1 MKLTRRDFLIKGTAL
16 LATLGLGGP
25 MIFAENGS
33 LLRSQEADHGGSD
46 SSALVVIQLSGGNDG
61 LNTLIPYGMGG
72 YFDARPTLGLTQGEV
87 LTIDNQ
93 VGLHPSLTRLHAL
106 YQRGKL
112 AIVQG
117 VGYPKPDHSHFR
129 SMEIWQTAEPEKM
142 GRTGWLGRYAATSLS
157 RNGNPLK
164 ALQIGSGAGGLAFQA
179 ERVNVPVIQSL
190 ETYSFLDP
198 KMPKTEQNR
207 LAKAFLDMYDPKR
220 QGTVIRVTC
229 ERGRDAYDSVDAVHQ
244 LGGGYQAKVEYPKSA
259 IARDLQLVVKMLAG
273 KSGTRVFYLQLGGFD
288 DHVEE
293 KELHA
298 RLLKQ
303 LDEALGAF
311 YEDLEAQGL
320 ENRVATMAFS
330 EFGRRVKE
338 NGNGGTDH
346 GTAAPVFVLGGKI
359 KGGLYGVMPSLTNL
373 DNGDLKYQVDFRSV
387 YYTVIDQW
395 LKGDAAGVL
404 GKTYERLGFV

>member
-33 LLRSQEADHGGSD
+33 PLRSQETDDGGSD

-72 YFDARPTLGLTQGEV
+72 YFDARPTLRLTQSEV
-87 LTIDNQ
+87 LAIDNQ

-117 VGYPKPDHSHFR
+117 VGYPKPDRSHFR

-142 GRTGWLGRYAATSLS
+142 GRTGWLGRYAAASLN
-157 RNGNPLK
+157 RNVNPLK
-164 ALQIGSGAGGLAFQA
+164 ALQIGSAAGGLAFQA
-179 ERVNVPVIQSL
+179 ETVNVPVIQSL

-229 ERGRDAYDSVDAVHQ
+229 ERGRDAYDSVEAVHQ
-244 LGGGYQAKVEYPKSA
+244 LGGGYQTKVEYPKTA

-288 DHVEE
+288 DHVQE

-395 LKGDAAGVL
+395 LQGDAAGVL